1 MASACLIQERVLQ
14 FVGYPG
20 KWLRSCCFLFT
31 QLPFMGRLK
40 NSPGRNLKRRKRQ
53 YLSGYGTNCPMP
65 DPVPEKVQANVE
77 RLRCGEKLPPVTV
90 CFDGSDYWLRDG
102 FHRVEAARQVGLGNI
117 EAEIIPGTL
126 DEMEQEWKKMLR
138 EALKRLAREA

>member
-1 MASACLIQERVLQ
+1 
-14 FVGYPG
+14 
-20 KWLRSCCFLFT
+20 
-31 QLPFMGRLK
+31 
-40 NSPGRNLKRRKRQ
+40 
-53 YLSGYGTNCPMP
+53 MP

-138 EALKRLAREA
+138 EALKRLAREAEAEQFRAERRSSVSGASEQEGHNER